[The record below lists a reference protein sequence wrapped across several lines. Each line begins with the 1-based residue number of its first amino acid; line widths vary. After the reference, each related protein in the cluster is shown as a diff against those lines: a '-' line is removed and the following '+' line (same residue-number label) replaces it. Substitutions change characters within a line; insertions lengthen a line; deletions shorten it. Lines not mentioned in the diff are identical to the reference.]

1 MNGKEM
7 FCLVPVLLFVGT
19 LKQGPLY
26 IICAFWSA
34 TYNIYNITTCVAPF
48 ISSRV
53 CMGDR

>member
-26 IICAFWSA
+26 IICVFWSA
-34 TYNIYNITTCVAPF
+34 TYNIYNITICVAPF